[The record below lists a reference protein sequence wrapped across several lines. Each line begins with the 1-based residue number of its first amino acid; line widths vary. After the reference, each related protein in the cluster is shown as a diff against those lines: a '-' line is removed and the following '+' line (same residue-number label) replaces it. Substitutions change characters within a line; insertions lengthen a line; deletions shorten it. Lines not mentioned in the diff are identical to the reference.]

1 MFHRM
6 NRRKFLGL
14 GAGGVAVATLG
25 GFAPVARAAQSGG
38 RVLKINTLASSA
50 AVNVPLQAGIRAILP
65 TLAGYAAPEVQPT
78 AKIPQIVQQVIAG
91 ASDLGDG
98 DVASTLAACEAGA
111 DLRIIGLSYN
121 NTSQVVVANAERVD
135 SLASLAAKGGTVA
148 VSGIGDFM
156 HVMLQG
162 VLDKHGLSQDKINFV
177 EMGSS
182 GDRARALLSGRVDA
196 VPMHVEQFE
205 QLKSRGNFHI
215 LVRPWEE
222 YDDWFSAVI
231 MARTDWLRQDENK
244 QAAIAVLKSALT
256 AFRHTTRDYGWYK
269 SQVAQYASAKDL
281 REAGDDLLKPVWET
295 LSQRIHAF
303 PGSMEQMTPDAFA
316 KVVPVYK
323 KTGALQGTVDL
334 ARIIDRSYL
343 EQAIKELG

>member
-1 MFHRM
+1 MLHYM

-14 GAGGVAVATLG
+14 GMGGAAVATLG
-25 GFAPVARAAQSGG
+25 GLPSLARAADVQG
-38 RVLKINTLASSA
+38 RVLKINTLAASA
-50 AVNVPLQAGIRAILP
+50 AVNVPLQAGLRSVLP

-98 DVASTLAACEAGA
+98 DVASSLAACEAGA

-121 NTSQVVVANAERVD
+121 NTSQVVVANADKLD
-135 SLASLAAKGGTVA
+135 SLASLASKGGTVA

-162 VLDKHGLSQDKINFV
+162 VLDKHGLPKDKINFV

-182 GDRARALLSGRVDA
+182 GDRARALMSGRVDA

-205 QLKSRGNFHI
+205 QLKSRGHFDTI
-215 LVRPWEE
+215 VRPWEE
-222 YDDWFSAVI
+222 YEDWFSAVI
-231 MARTDWLRQDENK
+231 VARADWLQKDENR
-244 QAAIAVLKSALT
+244 QAAVAVLKSALT
-256 AFRHTTRDYGWYK
+256 AFRHTTADYAWYK
-269 SQVAQYASAKDL
+269 SQVAEYASSKDL
-281 REAGDDLLKPVWET
+281 RGADDDLLKPVWET
-295 LSQRIHAF
+295 LCQRIHAF

-316 KVVPVYK
+316 KVIPVYK
-323 KTGALQGTVDL
+323 KTGALQGTIDL
-334 ARIIDRSYL
+334 AKVIDRSYL